1 MVFGAKMLKRSWDDY
16 ETASEDDNRP
26 TEASKRAKIDTKLDK
41 LQQIDNILDLPDYT
55 LLLVLELLPAIDLL
69 QISRFNILL
78 S

>member
-16 ETASEDDNRP
+16 ETAFEDDNRP